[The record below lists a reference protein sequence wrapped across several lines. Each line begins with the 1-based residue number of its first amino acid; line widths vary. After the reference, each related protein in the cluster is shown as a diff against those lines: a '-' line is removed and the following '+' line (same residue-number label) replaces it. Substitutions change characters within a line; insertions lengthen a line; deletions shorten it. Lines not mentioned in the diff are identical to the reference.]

1 MTTNQLVFDEDDPL
15 VMAIAEL
22 ARQFGVAY
30 STSAAGMGGSGGV
43 VEFNGVKQTEALEHI
58 AEALE
63 GIANAILMV
72 GGK

>member
-1 MTTNQLVFDEDDPL
+1 
-15 VMAIAEL
+15 
-22 ARQFGVAY
+22 
-30 STSAAGMGGSGGV
+30 MGGSGGV

-58 AEALE
+58 ADALE